1 MRIWSVNIVEFNLVE
16 IYISKSSCLFQTMF
30 REPHKEIYV
39 PSKEEKYICDGTI
52 AEKYKI

>member
-1 MRIWSVNIVEFNLVE
+1 MRTWSANIVECNFGE
-16 IYISKSSCLFQTMF
+16 IYILKSSCLFQTMF